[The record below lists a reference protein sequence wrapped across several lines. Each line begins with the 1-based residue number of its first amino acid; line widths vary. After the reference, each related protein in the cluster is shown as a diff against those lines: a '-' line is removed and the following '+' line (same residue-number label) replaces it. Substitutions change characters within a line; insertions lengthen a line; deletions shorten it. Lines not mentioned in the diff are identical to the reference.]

1 MLMTP
6 LRDILGIGV
15 PIILAST
22 GRARSAE
29 FTAAASN
36 EGALGSIELLNRA
49 SAAVMRDIEGE
60 GELPRARETRCA
72 GVLKNLTARLSPRE
86 QVSPIHPGIL
96 HTMSSPGVIVDGR
109 CNRHHRRRHD
119 ATCNFWYRLAWF
131 RDFGLSHDCDDQ
143 LLAAALRTGWR

>member
-29 FTAAASN
+29 FTAAPSN

-49 SAAVMRDIEGE
+49 SAAVMRDMEGGFPE
-60 GELPRARETRCA
+60 PMKSDAL
-72 GVLKNLTARLSPRE
+72 
-86 QVSPIHPGIL
+86 VSSKI
-96 HTMSSPGVIVDGR
+96 
-109 CNRHHRRRHD
+109 
-119 ATCNFWYRLAWF
+119 
-131 RDFGLSHDCDDQ
+131 
-143 LLAAALRTGWR
+143 

>member
-36 EGALGSIELLNRA
+36 EEALGSIELLNRA

-60 GELPRARETRCA
+60 GASRAHEKRCA
-72 GVLKNLTARLSPRE
+72 GVLK
-86 QVSPIHPGIL
+86 I
-96 HTMSSPGVIVDGR
+96 
-109 CNRHHRRRHD
+109 
-119 ATCNFWYRLAWF
+119 
-131 RDFGLSHDCDDQ
+131 
-143 LLAAALRTGWR
+143 